1 MPTYW
6 INPILLRSTSL
17 IWAIVLLAA
26 SFPSTAANPNQ
37 FHKVNDSVYFIQGKA
52 RALQPNQALVIGKQC
67 ALLASLHGD
76 LVTTEALIIELKKHL
91 TVPLCYVVSLHS
103 DIKQDTSI
111 VLLKHAYPNLQWL
124 SPTTISANALTTAFH
139 SQLELF
145 SQSIVLSENR
155 IASLESTEQPKW
167 QKKIALAKN
176 RIATWSKLIMQ
187 APSSKVIG
195 NVPES
200 VELGGLMVELTQ
212 VTGFSGHDIS
222 VYLPKYR
229 GLIAGYSVD
238 QIPLAHLPHTTQ
250 WQQTITRFNRYA
262 LDWILPAT
270 GKPYRPEMLTTPAQF
285 LALLELQDSQQ
296 AVEKIGVLYP
306 DKHMQQRALLQ
317 WQHFQQQRNFE

>member
-1 MPTYW
+1 MPIYW
-6 INPILLRSTSL
+6 SKPILRSISL
-17 IWAIVLLAA
+17 IWAITLLAA
-26 SFPSTAANPNQ
+26 SFKSTAANVNQ
-37 FHKVNDSVYFIQGKA
+37 FHKVNDAVYFIQGKDS
-52 RALQPNQALVIGKQC
+52 ALQPNQALVIGKQC
-67 ALLASLHGD
+67 ALLASIHGD
-76 LVTTEALIIELKKHL
+76 LVATEAFIHELEKRL
-91 TVPLCYVVSLHS
+91 TVPLCYVISLHA

-124 SPTTISANALTTAFH
+124 SPTATSANALTTAFH

-145 SQSIVLSENR
+145 NQSVMLSENR
-155 IASLESTEQPKW
+155 IALLEPSERPKW
-167 QKKIALAKN
+167 QAKLALAKN
-176 RIATWSKLIMQ
+176 RIATWSKLATQ
-187 APSSKVIG
+187 APSSKAID
-195 NVPES
+195 NAPKT
-200 VELGGLMVELTQ
+200 VELGDLVVELTQ

-222 VYLPKYR
+222 VYLPKYQ

-250 WQQTITRFNRYA
+250 WQQAITHFNRYA

-285 LALLELQDSQQ
+285 LALLELQDTQQ
-296 AVEKIGVLYP
+296 VVEKISILYP